1 MEAASATTGTF
12 FRSEW
17 SENGGRARKAESRNG
32 KAEMGNR
39 LGEDLD
45 AGAVAE
51 TFEEVFAIFPSETE
65 GTDIGHAET
74 RNYKA
79 QSVRILVGKLAVE
92 QRRFGPIHQLRQGNL
107 VVQESGEL
115 FRSSWFRH

>member
-1 MEAASATTGTF
+1 
-12 FRSEW
+12 
-17 SENGGRARKAESRNG
+17 
-32 KAEMGNR
+32 MGNR

-51 TFEEVFAIFPSETE
+51 TVEEVFAIFPGETE